1 MAQLNPSQF
10 PNLREDGGLF
20 RELDVLERLRIG
32 LPSGYD
38 IFHEVTW
45 HNVHEGIDRHGEI
58 DIVVLSPTGSML
70 LMEVKAGQV
79 VLRAGELFKIYGQQE
94 HDVLRQYRVQYAGMV
109 TRLKQAELHPYLVNC
124 LVLPD
129 YNLPLG
135 QVVSIPRERIITADE
150 YDQLSTHVK
159 NLLNVDNGSTDREAI
174 RGFLCNEFKVVP
186 SITTLRDQLH
196 GATQRLSDGMAVWV
210 PRITHSS
217 GVLRIQ
223 ATAGSGK
230 TQLALTLLEGAIAA
244 KESALYVCY
253 NRPLADMITSIAPTR
268 STVASY
274 HELAVDHYRSQH
286 QEPNFGDPEVF
297 KQIDEAYQQDSNQF
311 VPKYDLL
318 IIDEAQDFDPQW
330 VASLLCL
337 LKPTGRLYL
346 MEDEAQ
352 RLYEREAFDLPDA
365 VTLTC
370 NDNHRSPR
378 AICQVINALALVQP
392 AIISQSP
399 YQGNLPEFRSYTSDR
414 ILLEQTEQAVLSL
427 MAQGFELSDIVILT
441 GHGRNKSKLL
451 NAEHIGRFTTRRFTG
466 AYSREG
472 NPVWSKGDLTIES
485 IYRFKGQSAPA
496 IILSEVDFTELTEQE
511 RRKLFVGMTRAQLN
525 LQVIMSPQAEKC
537 FVKLL
542 G

>member
-1 MAQLNPSQF
+1 
-10 PNLREDGGLF
+10 
-20 RELDVLERLRIG
+20 
-32 LPSGYD
+32 
-38 IFHEVTW
+38 
-45 HNVHEGIDRHGEI
+45 
-58 DIVVLSPTGSML
+58 
-70 LMEVKAGQV
+70 
-79 VLRAGELFKIYGQQE
+79 
-94 HDVLRQYRVQYAGMV
+94 
-109 TRLKQAELHPYLVNC
+109 
-124 LVLPD
+124 
-129 YNLPLG
+129 
-135 QVVSIPRERIITADE
+135 
-150 YDQLSTHVK
+150 
-159 NLLNVDNGSTDREAI
+159 
-174 RGFLCNEFKVVP
+174 
-186 SITTLRDQLH
+186 
-196 GATQRLSDGMAVWV
+196 MAVWV

-253 NRPLADMITSIAPTR
+253 NRPLADMITSIASTR

-274 HELAVDHYRSQH
+274 HELAVDHYRSHH

-311 VPKYDLL
+311 MPKYDLL

-392 AIISQSP
+392 AIISKSP
-399 YQGNLPEFRSYTSDR
+399 YQGNLPEFRSYTTDR

-466 AYSREG
+466 TYSREG

-485 IYRFKGQSAPA
+485 IYRFKGQSSPA

-511 RRKLFVGMTRAQLN
+511 RRKLFVSMTRAQLN

-537 FVKLL
+537 FADIL